1 MSAIDSRGNKTPPAS
16 ARTTFLLSAT
26 VSAGIRALALDLL
39 AANALLVDAT
49 LARAPAPTAAL
60 AAVED
65 GAALIPGGDDE
76 PTAAAP
82 TPAPPI
88 TTFSAPKTLHQIA
101 LIVPLKWRLVSLLA
115 LLLQAALGGGKSSV
129 ERGEKV
135 SRGVKAILFVSTCES
150 AELHTALFRALLPR
164 LLSARKGAAPSD
176 GDFAVTRLHGDVPQS
191 ERVSVFRAFTAAS
204 AGLLI
209 ATDVAARGLD
219 LPAIDLI
226 VQADAPSET
235 GDYVH
240 RIGRTARRGAR
251 GSAILLLQPHEEPYI
266 ALLRAAGLAVAVGD
280 AGAALVSL
288 AASRP
293 PFDILGDVPASAAPA
308 AEPAAAQQ
316 KRKRAPEGL
325 DARTLIGASEEA
337 IEDAM
342 AAEAARARAAA
353 FAVSRP
359 EREGAGDAAAGD
371 GALDA
376 AASGP
381 MSGSN
386 RLRHLFRVAAELRA
400 RKGLSGSV
408 GGDGAGAT
416 RGFSMVG
423 EAFAVAWQ
431 TLLEELVFAGLPAA
445 TAGGRGGAGG
455 GGEISGRQ
463 PLVPLARRAYTSFV
477 RAYAT
482 HERATRHIFHPRSLH
497 LGHGAKAMGLRELPS
512 KAAAESAREDKRAHA
527 AQEAEMPAAPM
538 GAREAKRA
546 QHKAAA
552 LRKKNFEEGGGDV
565 GDGGGDDAAARNAA
579 HDDDGDGPAPAKRKV
594 KPTAAISEFDA

>member
-1 MSAIDSRGNKTPPAS
+1 M
-16 ARTTFLLSAT
+16 
-26 VSAGIRALALDLL
+26 
-39 AANALLVDAT
+39 DAT
-49 LARAPAPTAAL
+49 LARTPAPTAAL
-60 AAVED
+60 AAADD
-65 GAALIPGGDDE
+65 GAALPGGDE
-76 PTAAAP
+76 PIAAVTA
-82 TPAPPI
+82 PAQPI
-88 TTFSAPKTLHQIA
+88 TSFSAPKTLHQIA

-176 GDFAVTRLHGDVPQS
+176 GDFTVTRLHGDVPQA

-293 PFDILGDVPASAAPA
+293 PFDILGDAPASAAPA

-316 KRKRAPEGL
+316 KRKRTPEGL

-342 AAEAARARAAA
+342 AAEAARSRSAA
-353 FAVSRP
+353 FAASRP
-359 EREGAGDAAAGD
+359 DKGGAGGAAGGD
-371 GALDA
+371 GTALDA
-376 AASGP
+376 ASGLV
-381 MSGSN
+381 SGSN

-408 GGDGAGAT
+408 GGDGTGAT

-423 EAFAVAWQ
+423 EAFCVAWQ
-431 TLLEELVFAGLPAA
+431 TLLEELVFAGLPPAA
-445 TAGGRGGAGG
+445 VGGKAGAGA
-455 GGEISGRQ
+455 ETAGRQ

-527 AQEAEMPAAPM
+527 AQEAERPAAPL

-552 LRKKNFEEGGGDV
+552 QRKKNYEEGADDL
-565 GDGGGDDAAARNAA
+565 GDGDGNDAAARNDEDYY
-579 HDDDGDGPAPAKRKV
+579 DDDGAGPARPTKRKV
-594 KPTAAISEFDA
+594 KPSTAISEFDA